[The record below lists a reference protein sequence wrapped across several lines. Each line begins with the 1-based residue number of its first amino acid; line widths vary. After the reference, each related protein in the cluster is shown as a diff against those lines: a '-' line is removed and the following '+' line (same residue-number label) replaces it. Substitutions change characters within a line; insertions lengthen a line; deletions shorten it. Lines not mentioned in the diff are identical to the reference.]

1 MNERLKYFRLLFF
14 SMNVTIEESWKK
26 ILEDEFSKPY
36 FPKIKEFLLQEINA
50 WYTIYPKGADIFNAF
65 NLTPFDQVKVV
76 ILWQDPYHGE
86 WEAHGLSFSVPAGI
100 RIPPSLKN
108 IYKELKSDLWIEPP
122 ESWNLEKWAKQWVL
136 LLNAGLTVR
145 KDTPNSHKDAW
156 WHIFTDAV
164 IKKLS
169 DEKEWLVFILW
180 WAFAQQKEELIDTT
194 KHLVIKSAHPSP
206 FSANRGFFWS
216 KPFSTC
222 NNYLVKNWK
231 EPIDWDLNR

>member
-1 MNERLKYFRLLFF
+1 
-14 SMNVTIEESWKK
+14 MNVTIEESWKK

-86 WEAHGLSFSVPAGI
+86 WEAHGLSFSVPKWI

-108 IYKELKSDLWIEPP
+108 IFKEIKSDLWIDAPDN
-122 ESWNLEKWAKQWVL
+122 WNLEKWAKQWVL

-180 WAFAQQKEELIDTT
+180 WAFAQQKEELIDTA